1 MATSLQSSPHILS
14 QADYWAL
21 IQANVC
27 QLQGSPGSEKFD
39 ITYAYPA
46 QLGQGYVRE
55 IKLREGLELAIADY
69 QPNQNVII
77 ETADRE
83 HPLEYEFSLVRESS
97 KTSFESEY
105 YFFSGSGLAERNVC
119 HYERDLQVLD
129 VSFHLEPELFCA
141 WMGDRLEQAATP
153 VKSLVKDLDQARY
166 TYASS
171 PTVAMQA
178 ALQQILNCPYRG
190 LTQQIYLESKV
201 WELLALHLEQMLQH
215 QPDQPRKQTLK
226 PDDIERLHYAKEI
239 LKQQLN
245 DPPSLNGLARQVG
258 LNEFTLKQ
266 GFRHLFGTTVFGCL
280 HHYRMERAKALL
292 ADGRL
297 NVTEVARDVGFTNR
311 GHFAAAFRKKFGIN
325 PKAYSLIARE
335 HAG

>member
-1 MATSLQSSPHILS
+1 MATPLQSGAHILS

-27 QLQGSPGSEKFD
+27 PSQGSNASEDFD
-39 ITYAYPA
+39 VTYAYPA

-55 IKLREGLELAIADY
+55 IKLREGLELAIARY
-69 QPNQNVII
+69 QPNQNLII
-77 ETADRE
+77 EVSDRE
-83 HPLEYEFSLVRESS
+83 HPLEYEFSLVRELSRA
-97 KTSFESEY
+97 SFESEY
-105 YFFSGSGLAERNVC
+105 YFFSGSGLAERDVC
-119 HYERDLQVLD
+119 HHKPDLQMLD
-129 VSFHLEPELFCA
+129 VSFHLEPELFCV

-153 VKSLVKDLDQARY
+153 VKALVKALDQARY

-201 WELLALHLEQMLQH
+201 WELMALHLEQMLQH

-239 LKQQLN
+239 LKQQLT
-245 DPPSLNGLARQVG
+245 DPPSLNGLVRQVG

-280 HHYRMERAKALL
+280 HHYRMERAKVLL

-311 GHFAAAFRKKFGIN
+311 GHFAAAFRKKFGVN
-325 PKAYSLIARE
+325 PKTYSLMARE
-335 HAG
+335 QAG

>member
-1 MATSLQSSPHILS
+1 MATPSQSSPHILS

-27 QLQGSPGSEKFD
+27 QPQGSTASEAFD

-55 IKLREGLELAIADY
+55 IKLRQGLELAIADY
-69 QPNQNVII
+69 QPHQAVIT
-77 ETADRE
+77 EVPDRE
-83 HPLEYEFSLVRESS
+83 HPLEYEFTLVRESS
-97 KTSFESEY
+97 KASFESEC
-105 YFFSGSGLAERNVC
+105 YFFSGSGLAERDVC
-119 HYERDLQVLD
+119 HHERDLQVLD

-141 WMGDRLEQAATP
+141 WMGDRLEQAAPP
-153 VKSLVKDLDQARY
+153 VKALVGDLNQARY
-166 TYASS
+166 TYAAS

-178 ALQQILNCPYRG
+178 AIQQILNCPYTG

-201 WELLALHLEQMLQH
+201 WELMALHLEQMLHH

-239 LKQQLN
+239 IKQQLN
-245 DPPSLNGLARQVG
+245 TPPSLNGLARQVG

-280 HHYRMERAKALL
+280 HHYRMERAKTLL

-311 GHFAAAFRKKFGIN
+311 GHFAAAFRKKFGVN
-325 PKAYSLIARE
+325 PKTYSLTARE
-335 HAG
+335 QAG

>member
-1 MATSLQSSPHILS
+1 MATPQSGAHILS

-21 IQANVC
+21 VQANVC
-27 QLQGSPGSEKFD
+27 QQQSSIASEEFD
-39 ITYAYPA
+39 ITYLYPA

-55 IKLREGLELAIADY
+55 IKLREGLDLAIASY
-69 QPNQNVII
+69 QPNRDVII
-77 ETADRE
+77 ENPDRE
-83 HPLEYEFSLVRESS
+83 HPLEYEFTLVRELS
-97 KTSFESEY
+97 KASFESEC
-105 YFFSGSGLAERNVC
+105 YFFSGSGLAEHNVC

-129 VSFHLEPELFCA
+129 VSFHLEAELFCA
-141 WMGDRLEQAATP
+141 WMGDRLEQATTL
-153 VKSLVKDLDQARY
+153 VQVLVKAFNQSRY
-166 TYASS
+166 TYTSL

-178 ALQQILNCPYRG
+178 ALQQILNCPYTG

-201 WELLALHLEQMLQH
+201 WELMALHLEQMFQH
-215 QPDQPRKQTLK
+215 QPDQPLRQTLK
-226 PDDIERLHYAKEI
+226 PDDTERLHYAREI

-280 HHYRMERAKALL
+280 HHYRMERAKVLL

-297 NVTEVARDVGFTNR
+297 NVTEVARDVGFASR
-311 GHFAAAFRKKFGIN
+311 GHFAAAFRKKFGVN
-325 PKAYSLIARE
+325 PKTYSLLARDQ
-335 HAG
+335 AG